1 MNCPR
6 MDLPKSEEM
15 VEALSTSFQNLYNKY
30 TRSENGPQDD
40 LRREVYI
47 VPVNNNTAVAAEDA
61 QNQFLLQRYR
71 PKVRRAF
78 TFDAKHLCQ
87 AKNQRWEIMR
97 QSRLRVSSGQCCSV
111 CIPNISFNNSK
122 AVSNLKNLLDIY
134 NISATRKSMFG
145 CFIDDLKFF
154 YQLKRQEYK
163 YIYDEVLEDEA
174 VEKAIA
180 AAARDACSGD
190 AVVGDSRF
198 DEEMRTQQANT
209 RRILTV
215 ISANVKNWVYKVI
228 GWFTYRMISLL
239 ATSLVVQPLQI
250 DRVREA
256 EQSGLPVIYLPLH
269 KSHMDYILLGL
280 VLTVNNIKPPL
291 VAAGENLRVFFIS
304 KLLSF
309 LGAFYIKRQVDTK
322 KDQLYWSVLSSYIK
336 NSMKS
341 GHHIE
346 FFLEG
351 ARTRSGKC
359 CVPKAGLLSI
369 IVEAYHEK
377 VIEDAWIVPVSMN
390 YDRIL
395 EGNFVRE
402 QLGQP
407 KKKETFYAA
416 ISTFI
421 KAICS
426 HYGIMRVDFNK
437 PYRLRDLYESIDKLT
452 QLENESLNKNGMEMM
467 SATVRYKNTVDRMA
481 KHIVYDC
488 WKSSPIMSTHAVCFL
503 LLNKHRNGTT
513 LEQLSKDL
521 SMMRDKL
528 SQSDRDIGFSGRSID
543 VIKHALDLLGPKLVV
558 YENTDSGRI
567 VKPILDVPVLIE
579 LSYYANNLISH
590 FMHQSLV
597 ALTICKLVSLDIWN
611 SGITETKI
619 SRNDLVEDVLFLIN
633 LLQFDFV
640 FIKPCDNLDNI
651 VDKVIRHFEEEE
663 IILMDMMLEEER
675 HSQNIA
681 KLLDS
686 DSDDEYQRTYVEID
700 VKYRINT
707 NASSLNQLKFY
718 RSVMMPYLE
727 CMAESAGSFLALSE
741 NSVIERDHVQ
751 IILNQMHENLE
762 EGILSYG
769 ESISVDT
776 IKHSFLAFEKFNCLQ
791 ITTKDNIKT
800 LNIINNQ
807 PSELNPSMQ
816 VMSEYIEGFVKQ
828 MN

>member
-1 MNCPR
+1 
-6 MDLPKSEEM
+6 MDLPKSDEM
-15 VEALSTSFQNLYNKY
+15 VEALATGFQNLYNKY
-30 TRSENGPQDD
+30 TRSENGPQDGG
-40 LRREVYI
+40 RRDVYI
-47 VPVNNNTAVAAEDA
+47 VPVNNNTAVATGDA
-61 QNQFLLQRYR
+61 QSQFLLQRYR
-71 PKVRRAF
+71 PKARRSF
-78 TFDAKHLCQ
+78 VFDAKHLCQ
-87 AKNQRWEIMR
+87 AKTLKWHMMR
-97 QSRLRVSSGQCCSV
+97 QSRLRASMGQCCPV
-111 CIPNISFNNSK
+111 CIPNTPCGTAK
-122 AVSNLKNLLDIY
+122 VVSNLKNLLDIY
-134 NISATRKSMFG
+134 NIGNIQKSMFG
-145 CFIDDLKFF
+145 CFVDDLKFF
-154 YQLKRQEYK
+154 YQLKSQEYK
-163 YIYDEVLEDEA
+163 YIYDEVLEDEV

-180 AAARDACSGD
+180 AAARNACSED

-198 DEEMRTQQANT
+198 DEEMKTQQANT

-239 ATSLVVQPLQI
+239 ATSLVVQPTQI

-309 LGAFYIKRQVDTK
+309 LGAFYIKRHIDTK
-322 KDQLYWSVLSSYIK
+322 RDQLYWSVLSSYIK
-336 NSMKS
+336 NSMKN

-369 IVEAYHEK
+369 IVDAYREK
-377 VIEDAWIVPVSMN
+377 VIEDAWIIPVSMS

-407 KKKETFYAA
+407 KKKETFFAA

-452 QLENESLNKNGMEMM
+452 KLENESLNKNGMEMM
-467 SATVRYKNTVDRMA
+467 SATICYKTTVDRMA

-488 WKSSPIMSTHAVCFL
+488 WKSTPIMSTHAVCFL

-513 LEQLSKDL
+513 LEQLAKDL
-521 SMMRDKL
+521 SLMRDKL
-528 SQSDRDIGFSGRSID
+528 SQADRDVGFSGRSIE

-579 LSYYANNLISH
+579 LSYYGNNLISH

-597 ALTICKLVSLDIWN
+597 ALTICKLIRWDFLDKA
-611 SGITETKI
+611 ITEMII
-619 SRNDLVEDVLFLIN
+619 SRNDLVGDVTFLTN

-640 FIKPCDNLDNI
+640 FIKPCDTLDNI
-651 VDKVIRHFEEEE
+651 VDTVIRHFEEEE
-663 IILMDMMLEEER
+663 IILMDMILEEER
-675 HSQNIA
+675 RSQHIA
-681 KLLDS
+681 KMLDS
-686 DSDDEYQRTYVEID
+686 DSDDDYQRPYVEID
-700 VKYRINT
+700 VKYRVNT
-707 NASSLNQLKFY
+707 NVNSLNKLKFY

-727 CMAESAGSFLALSE
+727 CMAESAGSFLALSN
-741 NSVIERDHVQ
+741 NSVIEREHVQ
-751 IILNQMHENLE
+751 TILNQMHENLK

-769 ESISVDT
+769 ESISLDT
-776 IKHSFLAFEKFNCLQ
+776 IKHSFLAFEKFDCLK

-800 LNIINNQ
+800 LQMNNQ
-807 PSELNPSMQ
+807 PNELNPCMQ
-816 VMSEYIEGFVKQ
+816 AMSDYIEEFVKQ
-828 MN
+828 LN

>member
-1 MNCPR
+1 MR
-6 MDLPKSEEM
+6 SDEM

-30 TRSENGPQDD
+30 TRSENGPQDGG
-40 LRREVYI
+40 RREVYI
-47 VPVNNNTAVAAEDA
+47 VPVNNNTTVVADDT
-61 QNQFLLQRYR
+61 QSQFLLQRHR
-71 PKVRRAF
+71 PKVRKAF
-78 TFDAKHLCQ
+78 VFDAKYVCQ
-87 AKNQRWEIMR
+87 AKTQRWQIMR
-97 QSRLRVSSGQCCSV
+97 QSRLRVSTGQCCPV
-111 CIPNISFNNSK
+111 CIPNVTSGNAK
-122 AVSNLKNLLDIY
+122 VVSNLKNLLDIY
-134 NISATRKSMFG
+134 NISATQKSMFG
-145 CFIDDLKFF
+145 CFVDDLKFF
-154 YQLKRQEYK
+154 YLLKSQEYK
-163 YIYDEVLEDEA
+163 YIYNEVLEDE
-174 VEKAIA
+174 VVKRAIA
-180 AAARDACSGD
+180 AAARNACADD

-209 RRILTV
+209 RRILTI

-239 ATSLVVQPLQI
+239 ATSLVVQPTQI
-250 DRVREA
+250 EKVREA

-309 LGAFYIKRQVDTK
+309 LGAFYIKRHVDTK

-336 NSMKS
+336 NSMKN

-369 IVEAYHEK
+369 IVEAYREK

-407 KKKETFYAA
+407 KKKETFFAA

-426 HYGIMRVDFNK
+426 HYGIMRVDFNE

-452 QLENESLNKNGMEMM
+452 QLENESLQKNGMEMM
-467 SATVRYKNTVDRMA
+467 STTIRYKNTVDRMA

-488 WKSSPIMSTHAVCFL
+488 WKSTPIMSTHAVCFL

-513 LEQLSKDL
+513 LEQLAKDL

-528 SQSDRDIGFSGRSID
+528 SQADRDVGFSGSSIE

-558 YENTDSGRI
+558 CENTDSGRI
-567 VKPILDVPVLIE
+567 VKPILDVPALIE
-579 LSYYANNLISH
+579 LSYYGNNLISH

-597 ALTICKLVSLDIWN
+597 ALTICKLVNLDFWN
-611 SGITETKI
+611 NDITETKI
-619 SRNDLVEDVLFLIN
+619 SRNELIEDVLFLIN

-640 FIKPCDNLDNI
+640 FIKPCDSLDNI
-651 VDKVIRHFEEEE
+651 VDRVIRRFEEEE
-663 IILMDMMLEEER
+663 IILIDLMLEEER
-675 HSQNIA
+675 RSQTIA
-681 KLLDS
+681 NMLDG
-686 DSDDEYQRTYVEID
+686 DSDDDDYQQPYVEID
-700 VKYRINT
+700 VKYRVNT
-707 NASSLNQLKFY
+707 NENSLNKLKFY

-727 CMAESAGSFLALSE
+727 CMAESAGSFLAVSE
-741 NSVIERDHVQ
+741 NSVIEREHVQ
-751 IILNQMHENLE
+751 TILNQMHENLE

-769 ESISVDT
+769 ESISLDT
-776 IKHSFLAFEKFNCLQ
+776 IKHSFLAFELFNCLQ
-791 ITTKDNIKT
+791 ITTKDNVKT
-800 LNIINNQ
+800 LHIINNQ
-807 PSELNPSMQ
+807 PTELNPSMQ
-816 VMSEYIEGFVKQ
+816 GMSEYIEQFVKQ
-828 MN
+828 IN

>member
-1 MNCPR
+1 
-6 MDLPKSEEM
+6 MDLPKSDEM
-15 VEALSTSFQNLYNKY
+15 VEALATGFQNLYNKY
-30 TRSENGPQDD
+30 TRSENGPQDGGG
-40 LRREVYI
+40 RRDVYI
-47 VPVNNNTAVAAEDA
+47 VPVNNNTAVAAAADDA
-61 QNQFLLQRYR
+61 QSQFLLQQRYR
-71 PKVRRAF
+71 PKARKTFV
-78 TFDAKHLCQ
+78 FDARHLCQ
-87 AKNQRWEIMR
+87 VKTVKWHMMR
-97 QSRLRVSSGQCCSV
+97 QSRLRASTGQCCPV
-111 CIPNISFNNSK
+111 CIPNTSWGNPK
-122 AVSNLKNLLDIY
+122 VKSNLKNLLDIY
-134 NISATRKSMFG
+134 NIGNIQKSMFG
-145 CFIDDLKFF
+145 CFVDDLKFF
-154 YQLKRQEYK
+154 YQLKSQEYK
-163 YIYDEVLEDEA
+163 YIYDEVLEDEV

-180 AAARDACSGD
+180 AAARNACAED
-190 AVVGDSRF
+190 AVVGDSRL
-198 DEEMRTQQANT
+198 DEEMKTQQANT

-239 ATSLVVQPLQI
+239 ATSLVVQPMQI

-309 LGAFYIKRQVDTK
+309 LGAFYIKRHIDTK
-322 KDQLYWSVLSSYIK
+322 RDQLYWSVLSSYIK
-336 NSMKS
+336 NSMKN

-369 IVEAYHEK
+369 IVDAYREK
-377 VIEDAWIVPVSMN
+377 VIEDAWIIPVSMN

-407 KKKETFYAA
+407 KKKETFFAA

-452 QLENESLNKNGMEMM
+452 KLENESLNKNGMEIM
-467 SATVRYKNTVDRMA
+467 STTICYKTTVDRMA

-488 WKSSPIMSTHAVCFL
+488 WKSTPIMSTHAVCFL

-513 LEQLSKDL
+513 LEQLAKDL
-521 SMMRDKL
+521 TMMRDKL
-528 SQSDRDIGFSGRSID
+528 SQADRDIGFSGMSIE

-558 YENTDSGRI
+558 YENTDSGCI

-579 LSYYANNLISH
+579 LSYYGNNLISH
-590 FMHQSLV
+590 YMHQSLV
-597 ALTICKLVSLDIWN
+597 ALTICKLVSQDFLN
-611 SGITETKI
+611 NAITETKI
-619 SRNDLVEDVLFLIN
+619 SRKDLIGDVTFLTN

-640 FIKPCDNLDNI
+640 FIKPCDTLDNI
-651 VDKVIRHFEEEE
+651 VDSVIRHFEEEE
-663 IILMDMMLEEER
+663 IILMDLMLEEER
-675 HSQNIA
+675 RSQYMA
-681 KLLDS
+681 KMLDS
-686 DSDDEYQRTYVEID
+686 DSDDDYQRPYVEID
-700 VKYRINT
+700 VKYRVST
-707 NASSLNQLKFY
+707 NEKSLNQLKFY

-741 NSVIERDHVQ
+741 NSVTEREHVQ
-751 IILNQMHENLE
+751 TILNQMHENLE

-769 ESISVDT
+769 ESISLDT
-776 IKHSFLAFEKFNCLQ
+776 IKHSFLAFEKFDCLQ

-800 LNIINNQ
+800 LQIINNQ

-816 VMSEYIEGFVKQ
+816 AMSDYIEEFVKQ
-828 MN
+828 IN

>member
-1 MNCPR
+1 
-6 MDLPKSEEM
+6 M
-15 VEALSTSFQNLYNKY
+15 VEALATGFQNLCNKY

-40 LRREVYI
+40 SRRDVYI
-47 VPVNNNTAVAAEDA
+47 VPVNNNTAVDTES
-61 QNQFLLQRYR
+61 QFLFQRYR
-71 PKVRRAF
+71 PKARKSFV
-78 TFDAKHLCQ
+78 FDTKQLCQ
-87 AKNQRWEIMR
+87 AKMLKWHMMR
-97 QSRLRVSSGQCCSV
+97 QSRLRPYTGQCCPV
-111 CIPNISFNNSK
+111 CIPDTAWGNSK
-122 AVSNLKNLLDIY
+122 VVSNLKNLLDIY
-134 NISATRKSMFG
+134 NIGAIKKSMFG
-145 CFIDDLKFF
+145 CFVDDLKFF
-154 YQLKRQEYK
+154 YQLKSQEYK
-163 YIYDEVLEDEA
+163 YIYDEVLEDEV
-174 VEKAIA
+174 VEKAIV
-180 AAARDACSGD
+180 AAARNACAED

-198 DEEMRTQQANT
+198 DEEMKTQQANT
-209 RRILTV
+209 KRILTV
-215 ISANVKNWVYKVI
+215 MSANVKNWVYKVI

-239 ATSLVVQPLQI
+239 ATSLVVQPSQI
-250 DRVREA
+250 DMVREA

-309 LGAFYIKRQVDTK
+309 LGAFYIKRHIDTK
-322 KDQLYWSVLSSYIK
+322 KDQLYWSILSSYIK
-336 NSMKS
+336 NSMKN

-351 ARTRSGKC
+351 ARSRSGKC

-369 IVEAYHEK
+369 IVDAYREK
-377 VIEDAWIVPVSMN
+377 VIEDAWIIPVSMN

-407 KKKETFYAA
+407 KKKETFFSA
-416 ISTFI
+416 ILTFI

-437 PYRLRDLYESIDKLT
+437 PYRLRDLYESIEKLT

-467 SATVRYKNTVDRMA
+467 SATICYKTTVDRMA

-488 WKSSPIMSTHAVCFL
+488 WKSTPIMSTHAVCFL

-513 LEQLSKDL
+513 LEQLAKDL
-521 SMMRDKL
+521 SIMREQL
-528 SQSDRDIGFSGRSID
+528 SLADRDIGFSGRSME
-543 VIKHALDLLGPKLVV
+543 VIKHALELLGPKLIV

-579 LSYYANNLISH
+579 LSYYGNNLISH

-597 ALTICKLVSLDIWN
+597 ALTICKLISQDFWN
-611 SGITETKI
+611 NAITETKI
-619 SRNDLVEDVLFLIN
+619 SRNDLVEDVIFLTN

-640 FIKPCDNLDNI
+640 FIKYCDTLDNI
-651 VDKVIRHFEEEE
+651 VDRVIRHFEEEE
-663 IILMDMMLEEER
+663 IILMDMVLEEER
-675 HSQNIA
+675 HSQNLA
-681 KLLDS
+681 KMLNC
-686 DSDDEYQRTYVEID
+686 DSDDEYQQSYVDTD
-700 VKYRINT
+700 VKYRVNT
-707 NASSLNQLKFY
+707 NENSLNKLKFY

-741 NSVIERDHVQ
+741 NSVIEREHVQ
-751 IILNQMHENLE
+751 TILNQMHENLE

-769 ESISVDT
+769 ESISLDT
-776 IKHSFLAFEKFNCLQ
+776 IKHSFMVFEKFDCLQ

-800 LNIINNQ
+800 LHIINNQ
-807 PSELNPSMQ
+807 PRELNTSMQ
-816 VMSEYIEGFVKQ
+816 AMSEYIEEFVKQ
-828 MN
+828 IN